1 MSGARRG
8 GRPGS
13 ASAGAGSA
21 GEAGDGGGG
30 GSGGGKRA
38 RAGAG
43 AGGLAGAT
51 AEAEPEAE
59 TVADVALMSGAPAP
73 DVTAFVA
80 PTRVWLPVKATG
92 ALVAAVATAT
102 RARGVEV
109 ARYDDAKGLGAALA
123 GGRGARAGELVLCDV
138 ASAARVRAALA
149 GLAGAGLL
157 VLGEAE
163 RGERGERGEGDEVPV
178 LGPTPFGMWTRGRA
192 LELLATTVAPAPAQP
207 LLPAEDVA
215 VLATSA
221 VLARELAGLLA
232 ARGVLPGSLLATGPG
247 GLDVGALAWGLAAH
261 GARPPR
267 VIGIL
272 GELEA
277 DWLAPLAA
285 AARRTRV
292 VLLAPP
298 ARSRGSAGAVGSA
311 GDALLRAL
319 LEAHGVALPAALED
333 WVECLVVMGAYDVPA
348 GSRRRVDAEPGSAV
362 DLAARAAGAPDVKPP
377 VDVTLRA
384 VGQDEDG
391 RHGAAQAA
399 AAGPS
404 DGLVIPLVAGPG
416 AAPAA
421 ALTRLAAA
429 GTPALLG
436 VWPALEAVHAAAD
449 VATRRQRGLGPA
461 PADTRGRPGA
471 DRDHVLRTL
480 ERAVRLRPRWLSD
493 HDTKIILK
501 AYGLLPTRQAIA
513 QSASAAARLAA
524 RVGWPCELRPH
535 GPDLASEADG
545 LLVVRN
551 VRGVAEAR
559 RAFLACAKVS
569 PLEQAIV
576 RETPP
581 PGVELRARVV
591 TGGALGAWLE
601 LAVARE
607 GAGAPLVAAP
617 APLRRADA
625 QALAEDERILRRGRG
640 ELDLVALGD
649 TLFRLS
655 WLAFELGDR
664 LEEIR
669 LERLV
674 VTAKA
679 RGGAGA
685 GAIVVDARARIPAR
699 R

>member
-1 MSGARRG
+1 
-8 GRPGS
+8 
-13 ASAGAGSA
+13 
-21 GEAGDGGGG
+21 
-30 GSGGGKRA
+30 
-38 RAGAG
+38 
-43 AGGLAGAT
+43 
-51 AEAEPEAE
+51 
-59 TVADVALMSGAPAP
+59 VALMSGAPAP

-92 ALVAAVATAT
+92 PVAAALATAG
-102 RARGVEV
+102 RARGVEL
-109 ARYDDAKGLGAALA
+109 ARYEDVKGLAAALA
-123 GGRGARAGELVLCDV
+123 SGRGARGGELVLSDV
-138 ASAARVRAALA
+138 AGAARVHAALV
-149 GLAGAGLL
+149 GIAGAGLL
-157 VLGEAE
+157 VFGEGE
-163 RGERGERGEGDEVPV
+163 IGERGERGDRGERGERGEGDGDQVSV
-178 LGPTPFGMWTRGRA
+178 LGPTQFGMWTRGRA
-192 LELLATTVAPAPAQP
+192 LELLATTVAPAPAQA

-221 VLARELAGLLA
+221 VLARELAGLLG
-232 ARGVLPGSLLATGPG
+232 ARGVVPGTLLATGQG
-247 GLDVGALAWGLAAH
+247 GLDVGTLAWGLAAH

-277 DWLAPLAA
+277 DWLGPLAA

-298 ARSRGSAGAVGSA
+298 ARSRGGSGASGGAGT

-319 LEAHGVALPAALED
+319 LEAQGVALPAALED

-348 GSRRRVDAEPGSAV
+348 GSRRRVDAEAGSAV
-362 DLAARAAGAPDVKPP
+362 DLAARAAGAPDVRPP

-391 RHGAAQAA
+391 RHSAAQAA

-449 VATRRQRGLGPA
+449 IATRRQRGLGPA
-461 PADTRGRPGA
+461 PADTRGRPVA
-471 DRDHVLRTL
+471 DRDHVQRTI

-493 HDTKIILK
+493 HDTKIVLK

-513 QSASAAARLAA
+513 QSASAAARLAG

-545 LLVVRN
+545 LLVVRG

-601 LAVARE
+601 LAVTRE

-640 ELDLVALGD
+640 ELDLTALGD

-674 VTAKA
+674 VTA
-679 RGGAGA
+679 RTPGGA
-685 GAIVVDARARIPAR
+685 GAIVVDARARVPAR